1 MAHDLLG
8 SVKSIDHLKL
18 FNQTWFSYRV
28 LFDTF
33 DTEERASFSFHMCEQ
48 GACCRPSWT
57 VPCMWTDLMHLSKV
71 KINDF
76 CLLMFYKRLIFT
88 L

>member
-33 DTEERASFSFHMCEQ
+33 DTEEGASFSSHVRT
-48 GACCRPSWT
+48 GS
-57 VPCMWTDLMHLSKV
+57 LLSPIINCALYVNRFNAFV
-71 KINDF
+71 KG
-76 CLLMFYKRLIFT
+76 
-88 L
+88 